1 MDDEILLMID
11 NTSKTLFSVMNL
23 IESNTENV
31 AKKIEH
37 YIQEQ
42 APGDLIFVGD
52 REQAIMLRTAIAN
65 LQNLRPN
72 EQEKYWEEVA
82 DYYIQKHKEGFS

>member
-37 YIQEQ
+37 YIREQ